1 MKEKNAHSAQ
11 NVQKIVPD
19 TSVIISGIL
28 SDLVKKGELK
38 GIEIIIPEF
47 VVEELRSQASRGR
60 EIGFKGLRELKEIRA
75 LEEEKKLTV
84 IRTGR
89 RQTMEEI
96 QLAKYGRI
104 DGLIVDVAKQEKA
117 VLYTSDRVQH
127 LVAEA
132 EGVVSVFFE
141 PYQKKETVL
150 AKMLTDDT
158 MSLHLKEKC
167 APMAKRGRP
176 GEMKLVKIS
185 DDLLTEEQMESI
197 IKEVMDA
204 CRYEED
210 SFLEVDGHT
219 ASVVQMGNM
228 RIAIARPPYYDGIE
242 ISVVRPTAKLTLDDY
257 KLSEKLK
264 KRLEGKAEGILLSGP
279 PGSGKSTFAAS
290 LAEFYESKGK
300 IVKTMESPRDLQV
313 RPEITQ
319 YTKLKGSFENTAD
332 MLLLVRPDYV
342 IFDEVRKTNDFHVFS
357 DMRLAG
363 IGMIGV
369 VHATDPVSSVQRF
382 IGRVEMGMIPHIVD
396 TVVYIKD
403 GKVGK
408 IYTLSLIVRTPT
420 GMTEADLARPIVEVR
435 DFESN
440 ALEYEIYSYGEENV
454 IIPVK
459 EEATSAVQELAKKQ
473 ILAELRKY
481 DRNAEVEFL
490 SDNSITA
497 YVENDVMARIIG
509 KEGRNIKELEE
520 KLGLRID
527 VSPRV
532 ATMGKEAKFVYD
544 ESGGYIL
551 FNFNERLQGHVAN
564 FHVDGEYLFSAT
576 IGKGGSVR
584 VSKTSDTG
592 KELMKALVNG
602 SLTTFV

>member
-228 RIAIARPPYYDGIE
+228 RIAIARPPYSDGIE

-592 KELMKALVNG
+592 KELMKALVKG

>member
-228 RIAIARPPYYDGIE
+228 RIAIARPPYSDGIE

-290 LAEFYESKGK
+290 LAEFYESKSK

-592 KELMKALVNG
+592 KELMKALVKG